1 MQCLYYNPHI
11 CSYTCWSLSPFLPYF
26 LILTHAHT
34 FLVSV
39 AFLVSFDSGKLP
51 LSSRPLNLVFFFF
64 LPWIS
69 LSISSLWAPLLF
81 SKALKHHLEDRF
93 FSVSRECIYSGHSA
107 MFLSGFPIL
116 LHDKLIHGIFL
127 EVQNSKFHL
136 RPANSLPSKAV
147 LWIYT

>member
-1 MQCLYYNPHI
+1 MLVPVTFPPLFSYSHS
-11 CSYTCWSLSPFLPYF
+11 CSHVSSLCGLPGVLWLWQTPSFLQ
-26 LILTHAHT
+26 T
-34 FLVSV
+34 FELSV
-39 AFLVSFDSGKLP
+39 
-51 LSSRPLNLVFFFF
+51 FFF